1 MHARCYPFTD
11 HSKNVLKL
19 GTELALMV
27 VFLATAVLRSVDTK
41 QGLVDTGHLKE
52 GDLTAED
59 RRLPGVLSVIMV
71 LASVGIP
78 FGILI
83 WNCFDHA
90 AEKDVVEKA
99 GLGTM
104 VMNPVHFDVEIEDE
118 DSDSDI
124 GLEDQVIVIDGSQRS
139 CQT

>member
-1 MHARCYPFTD
+1 MEAPRRP
-11 HSKNVLKL
+11 SVL
-19 GTELALMV
+19 AV
-27 VFLATAVLRSVDTK
+27 VRSRLTQQPPSPPPHTHTLPVAWPVPQAVLRSVDTK
-41 QGLVDTGHLKE
+41 QGLVDAGHLKE

-90 AEKDVVEKA
+90 AEKDVVDEA
-99 GLGTM
+99 DI
-104 VMNPVHFDVEIEDE
+104 VPNPMLFDVEIEDTE
-118 DSDSDI
+118 SDS
-124 GLEDQVIVIDGSQRS
+124 E
-139 CQT
+139 

>member
-1 MHARCYPFTD
+1 MPQ
-11 HSKNVLKL
+11 
-19 GTELALMV
+19 
-27 VFLATAVLRSVDTK
+27 AVLRSVDTK
-41 QGLVDTGHLKE
+41 QGLVDAGHLKE

-90 AEKDVVEKA
+90 AEKDVVDEA
-99 GLGTM
+99 DI
-104 VMNPVHFDVEIEDE
+104 VPNPMLFDVEIEDTE
-118 DSDSDI
+118 SDS
-124 GLEDQVIVIDGSQRS
+124 E
-139 CQT
+139 